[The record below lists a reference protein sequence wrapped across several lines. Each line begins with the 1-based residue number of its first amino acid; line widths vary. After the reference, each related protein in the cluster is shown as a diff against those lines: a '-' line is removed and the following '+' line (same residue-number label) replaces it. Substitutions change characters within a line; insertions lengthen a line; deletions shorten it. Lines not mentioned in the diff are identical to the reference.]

1 MHFFWILTVEIAEE
15 GEELFFSFENS
26 LYKKIDGAVFS
37 FSAIISKIYCL

>member
-26 LYKKIDGAVFS
+26 LYKKLLEQYSPF
-37 FSAIISKIYCL
+37 LW